1 MRKIAEISKDLSAKV
16 TATRAMDRTDEAAF
30 RAAMDEV
37 ISLTQELTDAR
48 AIEAAEQAAAE
59 RQFNDLEKKAN
70 RRFSIVK
77 FIREAAAQSAGEG
90 RLSGLEAEVAEMGA
104 KEYER
109 LGLAKKGFVI
119 PTAAL
124 RASAGQNYTTNADG
138 GYAKAEQL
146 PTYVEAL
153 KERLVVAKLG
163 ARVIGDLVGTVP
175 FVSAGAVSSSWLA
188 EGATATVSKS
198 TFSKVTMTPHRNAT
212 VAAFSKDLLRQTSL
226 DVEKIMMDLIMDSHA
241 ALIQNA
247 CINGSG
253 SSNQPQGILTA
264 LAAVT
269 NTPNIIAIGTNG
281 GPITWANVVALETKV
296 NAGNANRGK
305 LAYLTNAKV
314 IGAMKTTERTSTN
327 GRYILDVDGKVNG
340 YPIDYTNLVPSNL
353 KKGTSQSGVLS
364 AMIFGNWE
372 DLYIGQW
379 GGLDIVVDP
388 FTLAD
393 YGDVR
398 IVLNAW
404 NDVKVVEPKSFA
416 AIKDIDA

>member
-109 LGLAKKGFVI
+109 LGLTRKGFVI
-119 PTAAL
+119 PTAAM
-124 RASAGQNYTTNADG
+124 RSSAGQDYTTNADG
-138 GYAKAEQL
+138 GYAKVEQM
-146 PTYVEAL
+146 PTYIEAL
-153 KERLVVAKLG
+153 KERLVVAQLG
-163 ARVIGDLVGTVP
+163 AKVIGDLVGTVP
-175 FVSAGAVSSSWLA
+175 FVSASAISSSWLA
-188 EGATATVSKS
+188 EGAQASVSKS
-198 TFSKVTMTPHRNAT
+198 TFSKATMTPHRNAT

-226 DVEKIMMDLIMDSHA
+226 DVENILMGLIVDSHA
-241 ALIQNA
+241 RLIEDA

-253 SSNQPQGILTA
+253 SSNQPTGILAGITN
-264 LAAVT
+264 AASGLVEM
-269 NTPNIIAIGTNG
+269 GTNG
-281 GPITWANVVALETKV
+281 GAITWAKVVALETMV
-296 NAGNANRGK
+296 NSNNANRGK

-340 YPIDYTNLVPSNL
+340 YPIDYTNLVPSTL
-353 KKGTSQSGVLS
+353 KKGSSQSGVLS

>member
-1 MRKIAEISKDLSAKV
+1 MRNIAEIRKDLSAQVKLIQG
-16 TATRAMDRTDEAAF
+16 MDKKADEAAYD
-30 RAAMDEV
+30 AAVEKAV
-37 ISLTQELTDAR
+37 ELTNELDQANK
-48 AIEAAEQAAAE
+48 IEAAQQRLADKQLA
-59 RQFNDLEKKAN
+59 DLEKNAK
-70 RRFSIVK
+70 RGFSLVK
-77 FIREAAAQSAGEG
+77 FLREASEG
-90 RLSGLEAEVAEMGA
+90 KLSGLEAEVAEMGA

-138 GYAKAEQL
+138 GYAKVEQL

-175 FVSAGAVSSSWLA
+175 FVSAGAVTSSWLA

-253 SSNQPQGILTA
+253 SSNQPTGILTA
-264 LAAVT
+264 ITDAASGLV
-269 NTPNIIAIGTNG
+269 AMGDNG
-281 GPITWANVVALETKV
+281 GAISWAKVVELESVINSK
-296 NAGNANRGK
+296 NAGRGK
-305 LAYLTNAKV
+305 L
-314 IGAMKTTERTSTN
+314 RF
-327 GRYILDVDGKVNG
+327 ILDTDGKVNG
-340 YPIDYTNLVPSNL
+340 FPIEYTNQVPSNL
-353 KKGTSQSGVLS
+353 TKGNASGVCS

-379 GGLDIVVDP
+379 GGLDVVVDP
-388 FTLAD
+388 YTLAAN
-393 YGDVR
+393 GDVR
-398 IVLNAW
+398 IILNAW

-416 AIKDIDA
+416 AIKDIKTA

>member
-1 MRKIAEISKDLSAKV
+1 MHADLTGFCAEYISLDTDEVAKV
-16 TATRAMDRTDEAAF
+16 
-30 RAAMDEV
+30 
-37 ISLTQELTDAR
+37 
-48 AIEAAEQAAAE
+48 
-59 RQFNDLEKKAN
+59 
-70 RRFSIVK
+70 
-77 FIREAAAQSAGEG
+77 
-90 RLSGLEAEVAEMGA
+90 
-104 KEYER
+104 
-109 LGLAKKGFVI
+109 
-119 PTAAL
+119 
-124 RASAGQNYTTNADG
+124 
-138 GYAKAEQL
+138 EQL

-175 FVSAGAVSSSWLA
+175 FVSAGAVTSSWLA

-253 SSNQPQGILTA
+253 SSNQPTGILTA
-264 LAAVT
+264 ITDAASGLVAMGD
-269 NTPNIIAIGTNG
+269 NGAAIS
-281 GPITWANVVALETKV
+281 WAKVVELESVINSK
-296 NAGNANRGK
+296 NAGRGK
-305 LAYLTNAKV
+305 LGYLTNAKV
-314 IGAMKTTERTSTN
+314 NGAMKTTSKDAGS
-327 GRYILDVDGKVNG
+327 GRFILDTDGKVNG
-340 YPIDYTNLVPSNL
+340 FPIEYTNQVPSNL
-353 KKGTSQSGVLS
+353 TKGNASGVCS

-388 FTLAD
+388 YTLAAN
-393 YGDVR
+393 GDVR
-398 IVLNAW
+398 IILNAW

-416 AIKDIDA
+416 AIKDIKTA